1 MHDMPYAINFVFKH
15 ENGKQSKQDQLAHM
29 SGNIFYCMDL
39 WNLVTAISR
48 RGTEC
53 LMELQAEV
61 VQMTWGR
68 SGRASGTSRSTTV
81 QVPAASDD
89 QRAAC
94 PRPLRAAAAVE
105 LGCSGGG
112 AAPLPPA
119 IQSQPWSRTAVAA
132 LSLGVGRALRLFS
145 RWNRT
150 APQQQSGEQRRAAVC
165 SRSKPM
171 WATGEG
177 TEQR

>member
-1 MHDMPYAINFVFKH
+1 MV
-15 ENGKQSKQDQLAHM
+15 
-29 SGNIFYCMDL
+29 DL
-39 WNLVTAISR
+39 WNLETAISR

-53 LMELQAEV
+53 LTELQAEG

-89 QRAAC
+89 RRAAC
-94 PRPLRAAAAVE
+94 LRALRAAAAVE
-105 LGCSGGG
+105 LGCSGG
-112 AAPLPPA
+112 APAPCGPA
-119 IQSQPWSRTAVAA
+119 IQSQPWSRTTVAA
-132 LSLGVGRALRLFS
+132 HSPGVGCGRRLFC